1 MSASGGQFL
10 LCPGAGWHRAECRR
24 LSASLYG
31 PSSTGALSHLEAA
44 LLISSRHRN
53 RNALTPAWLELGLF
67 NPEQSHPLVCCE
79 AISAGHQRALG
90 EKYIW
95 MAVTWGA
102 RATEVKILGS
112 FLVLPG
118 WQREVNPTVSLCLGS
133 KHAPQCSNEWGL
145 NEPQPLESP
154 SKSSPGQQLQTMERG
169 PRWGKRAGKA
179 AACSGDSWSSERAA
193 WWNWAAHCCEPTT
206 GHPATGP
213 SCLQA
218 LAQSDTAGSGVCVVG
233 GAAPTPALQW
243 HTQHSFSTQDKE
255 PIMSPVPGSTAKY
268 LLQMSS
274 TSPSYYRP

>member
-31 PSSTGALSHLEAA
+31 PSSTGAVSHLEAA

-67 NPEQSHPLVCCE
+67 NPEQSHPLVCCK

-95 MAVTWGA
+95 VAVTWGA

-118 WQREVNPTVSLCLGS
+118 WQGEVNPTVSLCLGS
-133 KHAPQCSNEWGL
+133 RHAPQCSNEWGL

-154 SKSSPGQQLQTMERG
+154 YKSSPGQQLQTMERG

-179 AACSGDSWSSERAA
+179 AACSGDSCGAVKEQPGGTELLIVVNPPQSTL
-193 WWNWAAHCCEPTT
+193 PQ
-206 GHPATGP
+206 GHPACRPWPRVTPQGLGSVWWEGLCP
-213 SCLQA
+213 SLPCSDILSTA
-218 LAQSDTAGSGVCVVG
+218 LARKTR
-233 GAAPTPALQW
+233 
-243 HTQHSFSTQDKE
+243 
-255 PIMSPVPGSTAKY
+255 SP
-268 LLQMSS
+268 
-274 TSPSYYRP
+274 